1 MEKKKII
8 PYGEEGM
15 GPLERGRRRYQ
26 QKDYPGALEAFTE
39 VGSVPTLVA
48 SIPDPAD
55 ETMSL
60 VR

>member
-1 MEKKKII
+1 
-8 PYGEEGM
+8 M

-26 QKDYPGALEAFTE
+26 QKDYSGALEAFTE

-55 ETMSL
+55 EIMPL

>member
-8 PYGEEGM
+8 PYGEEGI
-15 GPLERGRRRYQ
+15 GPLERGRRRYR
-26 QKDYPGALEAFTE
+26 QKDYSGALEAFTE
-39 VGSVPTLVA
+39 VGSALTLVA

-55 ETMSL
+55 EIMPL

>member
-8 PYGEEGM
+8 SYREEGM

-26 QKDYPGALEAFTE
+26 QKDYSGALEAFTE

>member
-1 MEKKKII
+1 
-8 PYGEEGM
+8 M

-26 QKDYPGALEAFTE
+26 QKDYSGALEAFTE